1 MCGDAEIRCKC
12 NLDVGEMGP
21 AIDTLRGIMVVSSN
35 EKVDL
40 SCGVSGK
47 LVTVM
52 SNVVTLR
59 EVCDVIAGCN
69 MERLLKRV

>member
-1 MCGDAEIRCKC
+1 MCGDTEIRCKC
-12 NLDVGEMGP
+12 NLDVGEVGP

-69 MERLLKRV
+69 MKRLLKRV

>member
-1 MCGDAEIRCKC
+1 MCGDTEIRCKC

-35 EKVDL
+35 EKVDF
-40 SCGVSGK
+40 SCGIGGK

-52 SNVVTLR
+52 CDVVTLR
-59 EVCDVIAGCN
+59 EVCDVIAGCDV
-69 MERLLKRV
+69 ERLLKRV